1 MAAPGKPLGV
11 FPSLYRD
18 YSQPRQRNRTS
29 ANRTLAVLASLLMT
43 ACVGGD
49 PRLRLGELSAAAG
62 MTVAEIPAGGFAIT
76 TARRLRAPG
85 AAVRVYVEGD
95 GYAWRDRNTPSADPT
110 PRRATGLALAIAD
123 PGPNVIYLARPCQ
136 YSLDHSPACGEA
148 LWTDRRFSEDVIA
161 SLDEVLDRLLAPDP
175 GPPLELVGYSGGGAV
190 AALLA
195 ARRTGVSSLRTV
207 AGNLDHV
214 RLNRLHGVSPMSGSL
229 NAADVAPVLATLP
242 QIHYVGADDPIVAPE
257 IAEAFVGRMADRHCV
272 QVERVAGTTHE
283 KGWEAAWPALL
294 QTVPTCGGGP
304 VTAPAPA
311 R

>member
-1 MAAPGKPLGV
+1 MATPRKPPGI
-11 FPSLYRD
+11 FPRLVRD
-18 YSQPRQRNRTS
+18 YSQQRPGR
-29 ANRTLAVLASLLMT
+29 RRLASHALGGLVVLVLA
-43 ACVGGD
+43 ACAGGD
-49 PRLRLGELSAAAG
+49 PRHRLGEAAAAAD

-76 TARRLRAPG
+76 TARRVRAPG

-136 YSLDHSPACGEA
+136 YSLDRSPACEAA
-148 LWTDRRFSEDVIA
+148 LWTDRRFSEEVIA
-161 SLDEVLDRLLAPDP
+161 SLDGVLDRLLAASP
-175 GPPLELVGYSGGGAV
+175 GLPLELVGYSGGGAV

-195 ARRTGVSSLRTV
+195 ARRAGVSSLRTV

-214 RLNRLHGVSPMSGSL
+214 LLNRLHGVSPMPGSL
-229 NAADVAPVLATLP
+229 NAADVAQALATLP
-242 QIHYVGADDPIVAPE
+242 QIHYVGAHDPIVAPD
-257 IAEAFVGRMADRHCV
+257 IAESFAGRMADRNCV
-272 QVERVAGTTHE
+272 RVERVAGTTHE
-283 KGWEAAWPALL
+283 QGWEAAWPVLL
-294 QTVPTCGGGP
+294 RTVPTCGSGP